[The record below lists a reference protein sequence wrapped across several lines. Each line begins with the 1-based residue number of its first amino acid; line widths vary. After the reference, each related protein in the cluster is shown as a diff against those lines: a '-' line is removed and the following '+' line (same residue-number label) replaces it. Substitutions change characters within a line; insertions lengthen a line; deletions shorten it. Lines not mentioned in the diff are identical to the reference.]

1 MPSFFIPIKKTK
13 TYNEKPY
20 KRRIGTHTHTHRFS
34 FLIALLCIFT
44 ISFTSCGGGDDPV
57 TPDPVKTLD
66 KSKVIGKEWF
76 REGVASYTHY
86 FDPSGKY
93 GFSGSWKWLGDEN
106 SDSMEVYQYA
116 GSIRFVLYF
125 EYCTDTE
132 LSTKWGARTSGYVLY
147 KDHEW

>member
-1 MPSFFIPIKKTK
+1 MKKMKNLTNAA
-13 TYNEKPY
+13 TAH
-20 KRRIGTHTHTHRFS
+20 THTHTHRFS

-66 KSKVIGKEWF
+66 KTKILNKKWYIKDETGW
-76 REGVASYTHY
+76 THY
-86 FDPSGKY
+86 FYPDGKY
-93 GFSGSWKWLGDEN
+93 HDNGGTWKWLGDEK

-132 LSTKWGARTSGYVLY
+132 LSTSWGKSAFGYTLY
-147 KDHEW
+147 KDKEW

>member
-1 MPSFFIPIKKTK
+1 MKIIKNLTNAA
-13 TYNEKPY
+13 TAH
-20 KRRIGTHTHTHRFS
+20 THTHTHRFS

-44 ISFTSCGGGDDPV
+44 ISFTSCGDGDDPV

-66 KSKVIGKEWF
+66 KAKILDKKW
-76 REGVASYTHY
+76 YTKGDPGTAHY
-86 FDPSGKY
+86 FYSSGKY
-93 GFSGSWKWLGDEN
+93 GFDGSWKWLGDEK

-132 LSTKWGARTSGYVLY
+132 LSTKWGKSDPAYTLY
-147 KDHEW
+147 KDKEW